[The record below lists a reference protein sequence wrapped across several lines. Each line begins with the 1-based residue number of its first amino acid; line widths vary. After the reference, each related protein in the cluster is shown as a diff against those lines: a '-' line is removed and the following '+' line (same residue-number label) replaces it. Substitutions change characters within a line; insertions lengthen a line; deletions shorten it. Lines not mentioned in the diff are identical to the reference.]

1 MANRIKIHTLKTKL
15 ETMILAL
22 DGPPDFE
29 EAENKRLMDAFKATS
44 AKIKTDLIQC
54 KDQLTDRTE

>member
-1 MANRIKIHTLKTKL
+1 MANRIKIQTLKTKL

-29 EAENKRLMDAFKATS
+29 EAENTRLINGFEQTS
-44 AKIKTDLIQC
+44 KKIKADLINC
-54 KDQLTDRTE
+54 KD